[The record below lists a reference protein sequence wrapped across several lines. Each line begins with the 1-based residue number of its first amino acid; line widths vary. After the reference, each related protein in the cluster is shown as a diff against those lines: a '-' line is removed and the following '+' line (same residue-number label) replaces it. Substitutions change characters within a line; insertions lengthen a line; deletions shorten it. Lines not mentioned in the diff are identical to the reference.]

1 MFDCQSCDE
10 FIRLSK
16 RLQPV
21 SDLQRLRHSYTNCK
35 ECDEFCKDSQR
46 LFGKVPFVNCAD
58 YKKYS
63 ELSKLTIQRQQS
75 KLRKSVLA
83 MVPAMS
89 SQVAQRVLS
98 GIFPKAPTHAPVMP
112 LKKAAPVPIAPA
124 FFMPQAPRHEAVL
137 RRQQP
142 PAHCLLQKSQGQ
154 KPKTKPCNPKSQ
166 KAKDPKYECNPLTG
180 RWVLKKK

>member
-16 RLQPV
+16 QLQPV
-21 SDLQRLRHSYTNCK
+21 LDLQRLRHYYTNCK

-75 KLRKSVLA
+75 KLRKSALA

-89 SQVAQRVLS
+89 SQAAQRVLS
-98 GIFPKAPTHAPVMP
+98 DIFPKAPIHAPVMP
-112 LKKAAPVPIAPA
+112 FKKAAPVPIAPT
-124 FFMPQAPRHEAVL
+124 FFMPQAPRHDVL
-137 RRQQP
+137 PRQQQRR
-142 PAHCLLQKSQGQ
+142 LLQKSQGQ

-166 KAKDPKYECNPLTG
+166 KAKDPNYECNPLTG